1 MSLQNIEHELLMLAA
16 SNDPVIQTEANTVGE
31 YTEMMKAGK
40 LSNDE
45 YVELLHDIQHTISIH
60 QNMSEM
66 EAKERLNVA
75 INGLI
80 SLASLA

>member
-1 MSLQNIEHELLMLAA
+1 MSLQHIEHELLMLAA

-40 LSNDE
+40 LSKDE
-45 YVELLHDIQHTISIH
+45 YIELIADIQRTISIH

-80 SLASLA
+80 SIASLV

>member
-1 MSLQNIEHELLMLAA
+1 MSIHNLEHELLMLAA

-31 YTEMMKAGK
+31 YTEMVKAGK

-45 YVELLHDIQHTISIH
+45 YIELLHDIQHTINIH
-60 QNMSEM
+60 QNMSEL

-80 SLASLA
+80 SIASLA

>member
-1 MSLQNIEHELLMLAA
+1 MSLQNIEHELLMIAA
-16 SNDPVIQTEANTVGE
+16 SNDPVLQSEANTVGE

-45 YVELLHDIQHTISIH
+45 FVELLQDIQRTISIH

>member
-1 MSLQNIEHELLMLAA
+1 MSIQNLEHELLMLAA

-45 YVELLHDIQHTISIH
+45 YIELLHDVQYTISIH
-60 QNMSEM
+60 QNMSEL

-80 SLASLA
+80 SIASLV

>member
-1 MSLQNIEHELLMLAA
+1 MSLQNIEHELLMLAS

-45 YVELLHDIQHTISIH
+45 YIELLHDVQNTINIH

-66 EAKERLNVA
+66 QAKERLNVA

-80 SLASLA
+80 SLASLV

>member
-1 MSLQNIEHELLMLAA
+1 MNLQDLEHELLMLAA
-16 SNDPVIQTEANTVGE
+16 SSDPVIQTEANTASQYTDMVKAGQLSKGE
-31 YTEMMKAGK
+31 YA
-40 LSNDE
+40 
-45 YVELLHDIQHTISIH
+45 ELLTDIQHTIAIH

-80 SLASLA
+80 TLASLA

>member
-1 MSLQNIEHELLMLAA
+1 MSIQNLEHELMMLAA

-31 YTEMMKAGK
+31 YTEMIKAGK

-45 YVELLHDIQHTISIH
+45 YIELLHDVQHTISIH

-75 INGLI
+75 INALI
-80 SLASLA
+80 SIASLA

>member
-1 MSLQNIEHELLMLAA
+1 MSIQNLEHELLMLAA

-31 YTEMMKAGK
+31 YTEMVKAGK

-45 YVELLHDIQHTISIH
+45 YIELLHDVQNTISIH
-60 QNMSEM
+60 QNMSEL

-80 SLASLA
+80 SIASLV